1 MASADRG
8 DTVVAILGSSG
19 TGSGSGSGI
28 QVSGFLDT
36 ILPDKLKHWA
46 IYIGGGEAIG
56 LDGDGYIRK
65 EYYGYGGYSI
75 HSKGDSSYAD
85 AAIDL
90 YNKYQG
96 EKFYTYVPIVTDCQ
110 TFITYVIKQAHKQST
125 AYSVAGV
132 LTLGVGTS
140 VLSAYAESCGT
151 AAAWIEKG
159 DSTVEKVARFVVA
172 TPTAAVLT
180 VAKTPG
186 YLISSFFSMFNK

>member
-1 MASADRG
+1 MSSADRG
-8 DTVVAILGSSG
+8 DTIAIMLGSSG
-19 TGSGSGSGI
+19 SSSNDQTKSKSSEWI
-28 QVSGFLDT
+28 
-36 ILPDKLKHWA
+36 PNKLKHWA
-46 IYIGGGEAIG
+46 IYIGGGVAIG

-96 EKFYTYVPIVTDCQ
+96 EKFFTYVPIVTDCQ

>member
-1 MASADRG
+1 MVNRG
-8 DTVVAILGSSG
+8 DVLAAMLGSSG
-19 TGSGSGSGI
+19 SSSNDQTKSKSSEWI
-28 QVSGFLDT
+28 
-36 ILPDKLKHWA
+36 PNKLKHWA
-46 IYIGGGEAIG
+46 IYIGGGDAIG
-56 LDGDGYIRK
+56 LDGDGFITK
-65 EYYGYGGYSI
+65 EYYSSGSYNV

-90 YNKYQG
+90 YEKYRG
-96 EKFYTYVPIVTDCQ
+96 ENFFFYVPIVTDCQ